1 MSYIQD
7 NLMPN
12 ERILYAARVHLA
24 IFLTSIIYAV
34 LTILTLIFGISQI
47 RQVESIDYGM
57 STYIGVAFVIL
68 AFSFFLGTISNFLR
82 ALTIIGSTEFAI
94 TNRRVIAKTGFLRR
108 HTLEIYMSKIESV
121 AVRQGI
127 LDRMLNFGTVTI
139 TGTGGTKES
148 FFGIIEPVEVR
159 KRINQI
165 VEEDLQ
171 NHSVNPQRPE

>member
-24 IFLTSIIYAV
+24 IFLSSIINA
-34 LTILTLIFGISQI
+34 LITILTLIFGISQI
-47 RQVESIDYGM
+47 RQADFGDFGE
-57 STYIGVAFVIL
+57 STYIGIILLVL
-68 AFSFFLGTISNFLR
+68 AFFFFLGTITNFLR

-94 TNRRVIAKTGFLRR
+94 TNRRVIAKTGFIRR

-171 NHSVNPQRPE
+171 THSVAPQRAE